1 MFGLSKP
8 VITGLAALALVIV
21 LAIVVLL
28 GVREIRS
35 MVDDAAS
42 RGKAL
47 SDAEWSAKI
56 EKANAEA
63 NKRIAEQASAV
74 IQIQADA
81 ADRVNAASQQLEEL
95 RKRNAA
101 LPDGGDIG
109 LSADRGRMLP
119 D

>member
-8 VITGLAALALVIV
+8 VIASLAALALVIV

-35 MVDDAAS
+35 MVDEAAA

-47 SDAEWSAKI
+47 SDAEWNAKI

-63 NKRIAEQASAV
+63 NKRIADQASAV

-81 ADRVNAASQQLEEL
+81 ADRVNAASQELEEL

-101 LPDGGDIG
+101 LPHGGDIG
-109 LSADRGRMLP
+109 LSADRVRLLP